1 MGCWP
6 LLCVTGKLADRA
18 DNEVDVVKE
27 GVESEPRESNG

>member
-6 LLCVTGKLADRA
+6 LLCVIGKLADRA